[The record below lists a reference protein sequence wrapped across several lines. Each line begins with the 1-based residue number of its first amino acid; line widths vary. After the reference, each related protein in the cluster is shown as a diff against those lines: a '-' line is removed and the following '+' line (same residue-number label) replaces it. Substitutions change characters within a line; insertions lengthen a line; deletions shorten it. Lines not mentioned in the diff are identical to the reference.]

1 MTGHGCFREYLCKYG
16 HDNEEVNCS
25 FCANGSE
32 HAEHVFFYCHRFG
45 LECELLETMIDER
58 VTPDN
63 IVSHMLRSVEVWHY
77 VKMLSAKVMQEL
89 RRMERAR
96 RTEI

>member
-1 MTGHGCFREYLCKYG
+1 MAWLLQGISLKYG
-16 HDNEEVNCS
+16 HDNELNCS
-25 FCANGSE
+25 FCDNGNE
-32 HAEHVFFYCHRFG
+32 NAEHIFFYCHRFD
-45 LECELLETMIDER
+45 LERELLETIIDER

-77 VKMLSAKVMQEL
+77 VKMLSAMVMQEL
-89 RRMERAR
+89 RRMKRAR

>member
-1 MTGHGCFREYLCKYG
+1 M
-16 HDNEEVNCS
+16 NCS
-25 FCANGSE
+25 FCDHGNE
-32 HAEHVFFYCHRFG
+32 NAEHVFFYCHRFG
-45 LECELLETMIDER
+45 LERELLEAMIDES

-89 RRMERAR
+89 RRMEKAR